1 MVELTANFLVRLILI
16 GQLLNLSNAKDVPVV
31 EFSSFGLVNNTTIEI
46 GDMDPNTKVLRTL
59 QVKILK

>member
-31 EFSSFGLVNNTTIEI
+31 EFSSFGLVNNTTFEI
-46 GDMDPNTKVLRTL
+46 GDRDRNTKVLRTL
-59 QVKILK
+59 QLKRF